1 MEAFWITGVV
11 HWTIVL
17 LSVTSANKWV
27 LIVQS
32 MQGPAA
38 KDTDENVSS
47 YFRRYFGE
55 KGAVRR
61 ARATAGHGDLH
72 ALTRGLCAV
81 LAGRNVIRSGALWF
95 LFIYFTLHLCA
106 AQALAISSV

>member
-47 YFRRYFGE
+47 YFRR
-55 KGAVRR
+55 
-61 ARATAGHGDLH
+61 ARATAGLGDLH

-81 LAGRNVIRSGALWF
+81 LAGGNVTRSGALWF
-95 LFIYFTLHLCA
+95 LFIYYTLHLCA